1 MIFIS
6 LCKIGSINKLMV
18 MFDLLIINNWFN
30 YFLDYVLMI
39 VLNRKENGV
48 SILLVYY
55 NSFFKL
61 EG

>member
-6 LCKIGSINKLMV
+6 FCKIGSIIKLMV

-30 YFLDYVLMI
+30 DFLDYVLMI

-48 SILLVYY
+48 SILLVYN
-55 NSFFKL
+55 NSFFML

>member
-1 MIFIS
+1 
-6 LCKIGSINKLMV
+6 

-30 YFLDYVLMI
+30 DFLDYVLMI

-48 SILLVYY
+48 SILLVYN
-55 NSFFKL
+55 NSFFML

>member
-6 LCKIGSINKLMV
+6 LCKIGSIIKLMV

-30 YFLDYVLMI
+30 DFLDYVLMI
-39 VLNRKENGV
+39 VLNRRENGV
-48 SILLVYY
+48 SILLVYN
-55 NSFFKL
+55 NSFFML

>member
-55 NSFFKL
+55 NSFFRL

>member
-6 LCKIGSINKLMV
+6 FCKIGSIIKLMV

-30 YFLDYVLMI
+30 DFLDYVLMI
-39 VLNRKENGV
+39 VLNRRENGV
-48 SILLVYY
+48 SILLVYN
-55 NSFFKL
+55 NSFFML

>member
-30 YFLDYVLMI
+30 DFLDYVLMI
-39 VLNRKENGV
+39 VLNRRENGV

>member
-1 MIFIS
+1 
-6 LCKIGSINKLMV
+6 

-30 YFLDYVLMI
+30 DFLYYVLMI
-39 VLNRKENGV
+39 VLNRRENGV

>member
-6 LCKIGSINKLMV
+6 FCKIGSIIKLMV

-30 YFLDYVLMI
+30 DFLDYVLMI
-39 VLNRKENGV
+39 VLNRRENGV

-55 NSFFKL
+55 NSFFRL

>member
-1 MIFIS
+1 
-6 LCKIGSINKLMV
+6 MV

-30 YFLDYVLMI
+30 DFLDYVLMI
-39 VLNRKENGV
+39 VLNRKENRV

-55 NSFFKL
+55 NNFFRL